1 MSDYTTLAHRHALAI
16 IALVLVFVPFI
27 AACLWGW
34 AARRRR
40 ASSATVAF
48 AALVPVALGVALFV
62 AIATRIAQGTAFSSA
77 DQRVLDAV
85 RDGTPAWAA
94 RCFAAFTHLGD
105 PWFLTFLC
113 ALMCAWLLFTR
124 RFGLAMYFAAVTGA
138 GGLFDHGLKA
148 MMRRARPTSSTVP
161 LPDSFAFPSGHTFG
175 SMVCY
180 GMCAYMLLRFA
191 PTRRDP
197 LIVALACFIVLA
209 IGTSRVVIGVHFP
222 GDVIGGFAS
231 GGAWLAA
238 CIGVA
243 EFARR
248 RGRAG
253 LSASG

>member
-1 MSDYTTLAHRHALAI
+1 MSIYTTLAHRHALAI
-16 IALVLVFVPFI
+16 IALVLVFVPLI
-27 AACLWGW
+27 AACAWGW
-34 AARRRR
+34 AARGRR
-40 ASSATVAF
+40 ASAATVVF
-48 AALVPVALGVALFV
+48 AALVPVALGVAVFV

-77 DQRVLDAV
+77 DQRLLDAV

-94 RCFAAFTHLGD
+94 RCFAALTHLGD

-113 ALMCAWLLFTR
+113 ALMCAALLVTR
-124 RFGLAMYFAAVTGA
+124 RFGLAVYFAAATGA
-138 GGLFDHGLKA
+138 GGLLDHALKA
-148 MMRRARPTSSTVP
+148 MMRRARPTGSTVP

-248 RGRAG
+248 RARAG
-253 LSASG
+253 LSPSK